1 LIRLRDIL
9 GGRRGPGG
17 GRGQDELAA
26 LLAALPEPAAICEV
40 DGGVVLANPAWVQA
54 VGSRRGLAGQAWF
67 KAFRAALSAGRA
79 EAALPVGDAAPSAA
93 IACLGPERFL
103 VRLLPSLAPEGE
115 GNRVWASRTVIP
127 AGALKERVEPGP
139 SSLAARVV
147 GLGPGSALRAVRDDV
162 PDMRLASPLGEGDPE
177 GVEGAAPPRGETAL
191 SRTLADPAPF
201 GAALVE
207 GSDPF
212 SGAIVEANAALWTI
226 VGCAAFAG
234 ATLADLVA
242 EASRSEIVAHMAD
255 GEKGPFEVSLTGAPG
270 RAAQL
275 YLVRTAGRTAA
286 YLIDVTAQKDLQ
298 LQLAQRRKMEAI
310 GQLAGGVAHDFNNLL
325 TAIGM
330 RIDELLLRHPV
341 GDPAYESLGEVRES
355 VNRAAALVLQLLTF
369 SRKATVRREVVDL
382 GAALVDFEVLLRRLL
397 RENMRLETHH
407 GPGAP
412 LVRIDKGQL
421 EMAVMNLVVN
431 ARDALRQGGGG
442 TIRLRTARLSAA
454 EAEALGCPA
463 RPAGDVAL
471 IEVADDGPGI
481 APQVLGSIFEPF
493 FTTKAAG
500 EGTGL
505 GLATVYGIVKQAD
518 GWIVAASPPGE
529 GAVFRVFLPA
539 HVPRLSLD
547 PAAAAPPR
555 RRPRDLSGAGRI
567 LFVEDEDRV
576 RDIAA
581 RLLRGRGY
589 EVIEARDGEEALE
602 LARANAGRI
611 DLMISDVSM
620 PGMDGPALLKA
631 ARPYLAAAP
640 VMFISGY
647 AESDFSDLLE
657 GETGI
662 SFLPKPLR
670 LQSLAEQVKE
680 RLQAG

>member
-1 LIRLRDIL
+1 VIRLRDIL
-9 GGRRGPGG
+9 GGR
-17 GRGQDELAA
+17 GRPAGDPEEIAA
-26 LLAALPEPAAICEV
+26 LLGALPEPAAVCEV
-40 DGGVVLANPAWVQA
+40 DGGVVLANPAWREA
-54 VGSRRGLAGQAWF
+54 FGLGRGGLGAGPAWF
-67 KAFRAALSAGRA
+67 KAFRAARSAGRT
-79 EAALPVGDAAPSAA
+79 EAALPIGGAERTAA
-93 IACLGPERFL
+93 IACLGAERFL
-103 VRLLPSLAPEGE
+103 VRLPARADSRPPEAEADPGGAGGAVDGVE
-115 GNRVWASRTVIP
+115 
-127 AGALKERVEPGP
+127 AGAARTRPEP
-139 SSLAARVV
+139 L
-147 GLGPGSALRAVRDDV
+147 L
-162 PDMRLASPLGEGDPE
+162 
-177 GVEGAAPPRGETAL
+177 PP
-191 SRTLADPAPF
+191 TLADPAPF

-207 GSDPF
+207 GDDPF
-212 SGAIVEANAALWTI
+212 SGAIVEANAALWAI
-226 VGCAAFAG
+226 VGQAAFAG

-242 EASRSEIVAHMAD
+242 EASRAEVAARLAE
-255 GEKGPFEVSLTGAPG
+255 GERGPFEVSLTGAPG

-275 YLVRTAGRTAA
+275 YLVQSPGRTAA

-330 RIDELLLRHPV
+330 RIDELLLRHPL

-382 GAALVDFEVLLRRLL
+382 GAALIDFEVLLRRLL
-397 RENMRLETHH
+397 RENMRLETDH

-431 ARDALRQGGGG
+431 ARDALRQGSSGQGSSGEGGG
-442 TIRLRTARLSAA
+442 VIRLRTARLTAA

-481 APQVLGSIFEPF
+481 PPDVLGSIFEPF

-539 HVPRLSLD
+539 HVPRLSLE
-547 PAAAAPPR
+547 PPAAAPPR
-555 RRPRDLSGAGRI
+555 RRPRDLSGAGCI

-576 RDIAA
+576 RDVAA

-602 LARANAGRI
+602 LARANAGRV

-670 LQSLAEQVKE
+670 LQSLAERVKE
-680 RLQAG
+680 RLQGG

>member
-1 LIRLRDIL
+1 MPGPDI
-9 GGRRGPGG
+9 
-17 GRGQDELAA
+17 
-26 LLAALPEPAAICEV
+26 
-40 DGGVVLANPAWVQA
+40 
-54 VGSRRGLAGQAWF
+54 GLA
-67 KAFRAALSAGRA
+67 
-79 EAALPVGDAAPSAA
+79 
-93 IACLGPERFL
+93 
-103 VRLLPSLAPEGE
+103 
-115 GNRVWASRTVIP
+115 P
-127 AGALKERVEPGP
+127 A
-139 SSLAARVV
+139 
-147 GLGPGSALRAVRDDV
+147 
-162 PDMRLASPLGEGDPE
+162 
-177 GVEGAAPPRGETAL
+177 
-191 SRTLADPAPF
+191 LADAAPF
-201 GAALVE
+201 GAALVD

-212 SGAIVEANAALWTI
+212 SGVIVQANTALWAI
-226 VGCAAFAG
+226 AGRAAFAG

-242 EASRSEIVAHMAD
+242 DASRSEIVVRLAD
-255 GEKGPFEVSLTGAPG
+255 GDAGPFEVSLPSAPG

-275 YLVRTAGRTAA
+275 YFAQADTRTAV
-286 YLIDVTAQKDLQ
+286 YLLDVTAQRDLQ
-298 LQLAQRRKMEAI
+298 LQLAQRHKMEAV

-341 GDPAYESLGEVRES
+341 GDPAYENLGEVRES

-382 GAALVDFEVLLRRLL
+382 GSALMDFEVLLRRLL
-397 RENMRLETHH
+397 RENMRLETDH
-407 GPGAP
+407 GAGVP

-431 ARDALRQGGGG
+431 ARDALRHTPRGEGGG
-442 TIRLRTARLSAA
+442 TIRLRTARLSADA
-454 EAEALGCPA
+454 AEALGCPPG
-463 RPAGDVAL
+463 RPAGDLAL

-481 APQVLGSIFEPF
+481 PPAVLGSIFEPF

-518 GWIVAASPPGE
+518 GWIVAASPPGA
-529 GAVFRVFLPA
+529 GAVFRIFLPA
-539 HVPRLSLD
+539 YLPRLSLE
-547 PAAAAPPR
+547 PTAAAPPR

-576 RDIAA
+576 RDVAA
-581 RLLRGRGY
+581 RLLRDRGY
-589 EVIEARDGEEALE
+589 DVIEARDGEEALE

-631 ARPYLAAAP
+631 ARPFLAAAP

-647 AESDFSDLLE
+647 AESEFSDLLE

-670 LQSLAEQVKE
+670 LQSLAERVKE
-680 RLQAG
+680 RLQGG

>member
-1 LIRLRDIL
+1 MRV
-9 GGRRGPGG
+9 
-17 GRGQDELAA
+17 A
-26 LLAALPEPAAICEV
+26 
-40 DGGVVLANPAWVQA
+40 
-54 VGSRRGLAGQAWF
+54 
-67 KAFRAALSAGRA
+67 SAQ
-79 EAALPVGDAAPSAA
+79 
-93 IACLGPERFL
+93 
-103 VRLLPSLAPEGE
+103 
-115 GNRVWASRTVIP
+115 
-127 AGALKERVEPGP
+127 
-139 SSLAARVV
+139 
-147 GLGPGSALRAVRDDV
+147 
-162 PDMRLASPLGEGDPE
+162 GEGDPE
-177 GVEGAAPPRGETAL
+177 GVEGDAARQASPRGERPSASL
-191 SRTLADPAPF
+191 LHTLVDPAPF

-207 GSDPF
+207 GDEAF
-212 SGAIVEANAALWTI
+212 CGLIVEANAALWTI
-226 VGCAAFAG
+226 VGQARRPG
-234 ATLADLVA
+234 ATLADLIAETSRAEVA
-242 EASRSEIVAHMAD
+242 ARIAEGEA
-255 GEKGPFEVSLTGAPG
+255 GPFEVSPTAAPD

-275 YLVRTAGRTAA
+275 YLVMSQGRTAA

-341 GDPAYESLGEVRES
+341 GDPAYESLGEVREG

-382 GAALVDFEVLLRRLL
+382 AAALIDFEVLLRRLL
-397 RENMRLETHH
+397 RENMRLETDH

-431 ARDALRQGGGG
+431 ARDALRQGSAGGV
-442 TIRLRTARLSAA
+442 IRLRTARLTAA

-481 APQVLGSIFEPF
+481 APDVLGSIFEPF

-518 GWIVAASPPGE
+518 GWIVAASPPGQ

-539 HVPRLSLD
+539 HIPRLSLA
-547 PAAAAPPR
+547 PAAADPPR

-576 RDIAA
+576 RDVAV

-589 EVIEARDGEEALE
+589 EVIEARDGAEALA
-602 LARANAGRI
+602 LARDNAGRI

-670 LQSLAEQVKE
+670 LQSLAEQVKA
-680 RLQAG
+680 RLQGG